1 MEPVFR
7 CDRMQIIGLGT
18 DIIECARIG
27 RMLVQ
32 HGERFTNHVF
42 TDEEVRYCSERKVAE
57 QHFAGRWAAKE
68 AVLKAFGTGWIAGI
82 AWRDVEVVIQ
92 SGGKPT
98 IRLHRGAA
106 EKAAEL
112 GIGEVLISISHC
124 KSYAT
129 ATAIAIEES

>member
-1 MEPVFR
+1 
-7 CDRMQIIGLGT
+7 MQIIGLGT

-27 RMLVQ
+27 RMLMQ
-32 HGERFTNHVF
+32 HGERFTNHVY
-42 TDEEVRYCSERKVAE
+42 TVEEVRYCSGRKVAE

-68 AVLKAFGTGWIAGI
+68 SVLKAFGTGWISGI

-92 SGGKPT
+92 PGGKPA

-106 EKAAEL
+106 QTATGL
-112 GIGEVLISISHC
+112 GISEVLITVSHC

-129 ATAIAIEES
+129 ATAIAVGELR